1 MGYFFAREDK
11 IMIAYITMPVMGR
24 DLYDGY
30 LVKEIEVLCEMNT
43 NGDWVPIPHMKLPD
57 YDKKMQEIQ
66 LECDKKNTEIGAT
79 WMLRKA

>member
-1 MGYFFAREDK
+1 MLAYMK
-11 IMIAYITMPVMGR
+11 IPILTI

-30 LVKEIEVLCEMNT
+30 YVKTDTVLCEQHE
-43 NGDWVPIPHMKLPD
+43 NGEWKPIPHLELPD

-66 LECDKKNTEIGAT
+66 LECDKKNAEIGAT